1 MHLLFST
8 VMCELFFYH
17 RGKKLILQEEKKKKK
32 KSINNPLHTSFNS
45 KHQQALVVMEVTLTF
60 LAVSHSSHD
69 MVREGKRSEGKER
82 N

>member
-17 RGKKLILQEEKKKKK
+17 RGKKLILQEEKKKK

>member
-1 MHLLFST
+1 MHLLVST

-17 RGKKLILQEEKKKKK
+17 KGKKLILQEEKKKN
-32 KSINNPLHTSFNS
+32 SINNPLHTSFNS

-60 LAVSHSSHD
+60 LAVSHSFHD
-69 MVREGKRSEGKER
+69 LVREGKRSEGKER